1 VVDDASREGF
11 IIKTS
16 WAHVKDKHG
25 GGQHNFV
32 LQKISESTWTM
43 EDKK

>member
-1 VVDDASREGF
+1 VLNDAPWKGL

-25 GGQHNFV
+25 GGQHDFV
-32 LQKISESTWTM
+32 LQEIIESTSTI